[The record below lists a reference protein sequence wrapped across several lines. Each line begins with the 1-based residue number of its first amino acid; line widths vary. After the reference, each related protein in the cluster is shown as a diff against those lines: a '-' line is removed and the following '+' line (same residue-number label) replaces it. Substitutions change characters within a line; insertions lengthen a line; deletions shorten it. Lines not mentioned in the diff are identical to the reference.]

1 VRSVAEGG
9 GGAEGSGGC
18 GEETWGQYSWKM
30 LRVAWS
36 VSVLAERDTMRRKA
50 VCSSPVLA
58 RRARKNLEE
67 QHPHRSFAPG
77 VRTQD
82 QLDCEVK
89 GGAPSTGAVGST
101 RVSFLRSPTSK
112 LWASIT
118 SSMRAVGD

>member
-1 VRSVAEGG
+1 
-9 GGAEGSGGC
+9 
-18 GEETWGQYSWKM
+18 M

-36 VSVLAERDTMRRKA
+36 VPVLAERDTMRRKA

-89 GGAPSTGAVGST
+89 GGAPSTGAVGPTRVPFLKFSSKYILKIRKGGARST
-101 RVSFLRSPTSK
+101 RAMEDQS
-112 LWASIT
+112 ASIP
-118 SSMRAVGD
+118 MR